1 MGSLNPPNNQF
12 DDLDLNQFDD
22 LDLENLEQAV
32 QAIWTTIVA
41 HSPPGAVHTHD
52 AVKFQV
58 RNTVYALA
66 CLSGETDPHILR
78 SRILDALPLNSFS
91 QRSQAKAAD
100 RSQRICRYDAR

>member
-12 DDLDLNQFDD
+12 DDLDLIS
-22 LDLENLEQAV
+22 LMISTWKIRRAV

-41 HSPPGAVHTHD
+41 HSPPDAVHTHD

-91 QRSQAKAAD
+91 Q
-100 RSQRICRYDAR
+100 